1 MVREDNKQKLINA
14 TDTLLK
20 NRSIT
25 SITTKDITK
34 AAGVSVG
41 VFYNYFSSKEDV
53 FKELIKKFFNYSLQK
68 TENLRKEVTGKNI
81 RLEIKFKEFLI
92 DGIDNNW
99 ENNFLNSDILLLSRK
114 DEEFLNMMIDFN
126 KKMENGP
133 MSRKRTDLVSVKFS

>member
-133 MSRKRTDLVSVKFS
+133 MSRKRTI

>member
-99 ENNFLNSDILLLSRK
+99 ENNFLNSDIPLLSRK

>member
-68 TENLRKEVTGKNI
+68 TENLRKEVTVKNI

>member
-1 MVREDNKQKLINA
+1 M
-14 TDTLLK
+14 
-20 NRSIT
+20 
-25 SITTKDITK
+25 
-34 AAGVSVG
+34 
-41 VFYNYFSSKEDV
+41 
-53 FKELIKKFFNYSLQK
+53 IKKFFNYSLQK

-126 KKMENGP
+126 KKMEN
-133 MSRKRTDLVSVKFS
+133 LA

>member
-25 SITTKDITK
+25 SIITKDITK

-133 MSRKRTDLVSVKFS
+133 MSRKRTI

>member
-14 TDTLLK
+14 TDTFLK

-126 KKMENGP
+126 KKMEN
-133 MSRKRTDLVSVKFS
+133 LA

>member
-92 DGIDNNW
+92 EGIDNNW

>member
-53 FKELIKKFFNYSLQK
+53 FKEANCRMKLASY
-68 TENLRKEVTGKNI
+68 
-81 RLEIKFKEFLI
+81 
-92 DGIDNNW
+92 W
-99 ENNFLNSDILLLSRK
+99 
-114 DEEFLNMMIDFN
+114 
-126 KKMENGP
+126 
-133 MSRKRTDLVSVKFS
+133 

>member
-25 SITTKDITK
+25 SIITKDITK

-53 FKELIKKFFNYSLQK
+53 FKEL
-68 TENLRKEVTGKNI
+68 
-81 RLEIKFKEFLI
+81 
-92 DGIDNNW
+92 
-99 ENNFLNSDILLLSRK
+99 
-114 DEEFLNMMIDFN
+114 
-126 KKMENGP
+126 
-133 MSRKRTDLVSVKFS
+133 

>member
-41 VFYNYFSSKEDV
+41 VFCNYFSSKEDV

>member
-99 ENNFLNSDILLLSRK
+99 ENNFLNGDILLLSRK

>member
-1 MVREDNKQKLINA
+1 M
-14 TDTLLK
+14 
-20 NRSIT
+20 
-25 SITTKDITK
+25 
-34 AAGVSVG
+34 
-41 VFYNYFSSKEDV
+41 
-53 FKELIKKFFNYSLQK
+53 IKKFFNYSLQK

-99 ENNFLNSDILLLSRK
+99 ENNFLNSDIPLLSRK